1 MSTVWRPKPFIRP
14 VTIGV
19 IRRGAELLVVAVADD
34 AGTITGWRPLGGTIE
49 LGERAAEALQRE
61 FMEELAEPITAPK
74 LISVLESLY
83 THHGTQGHEIVFV
96 FETAFAKA
104 DAYRRNNFQFRDAGV
119 DNTAR
124 WIDLAR
130 FRSGQEQLFPAGLID
145 VL

>member
-1 MSTVWRPKPFIRP
+1 
-14 VTIGV
+14 
-19 IRRGAELLVVAVADD
+19 
-34 AGTITGWRPLGGTIE
+34 
-49 LGERAAEALQRE
+49 
-61 FMEELAEPITAPK
+61 
-74 LISVLESLY
+74 SVLENLY

-130 FRSGQEQLFPAGLID
+130 FRSGQEKLFPAGLIEVVRPD
-145 VL
+145 CTGITPRRASGRGALARRRRRRARGSWRRG